1 MTGEAFEQIYRAYFT
16 QVYRYVL
23 RLCGDE
29 QMAQDVT
36 ADTFFRALTKL
47 DSYREASSVSTWL
60 CAIAKR
66 TWLSKARR
74 ERRMVPTDPLPDAS
88 VPDGM
93 QARVEAAEARE
104 AIDRLPP
111 AMRDVFLMRV
121 DGGMAF
127 RDIGSLLGHTENW
140 ACVNYHRARERLR
153 QELEGDT

>member
-1 MTGEAFEQIYRAYFT
+1 MTSEAFEQIYRAYFT

-23 RLCGDE
+23 RLCGDV

-47 DSYREASSVSTWL
+47 DSYREAASVSTWL

-66 TWLSKARR
+66 TWLSKLRH
-74 ERRMVPTDPLPDAS
+74 ERRMIPSDPMPDAA
-88 VPDGM
+88 VPDGL
-93 QARVEAAEARE
+93 QERIEASEARE

-127 RDIGSLLGHTENW
+127 ADIGRLLGHTTNW
-140 ACVNYHRARERLR
+140 ACVTYHRARERLR
-153 QELEGDT
+153 NELEGKP